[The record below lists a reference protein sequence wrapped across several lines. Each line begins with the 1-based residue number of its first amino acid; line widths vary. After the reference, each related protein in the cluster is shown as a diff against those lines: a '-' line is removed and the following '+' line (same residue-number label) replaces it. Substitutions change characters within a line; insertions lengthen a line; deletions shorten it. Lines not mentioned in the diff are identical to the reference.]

1 VLAISGVAKARK
13 ELEMKWG
20 ISSNR
25 MTKALSKVLGVKGLY
40 ILLAL
45 AALVLLSGAGDK
57 WGS

>member
-1 VLAISGVAKARK
+1 VLLTSGVAKARK

-20 ISSNR
+20 ISSEKVMNG
-25 MTKALSKVLGVKGLY
+25 LSKVLGVKGLY

-45 AALVLLSGAGDK
+45 AALALLSGAADK